1 MTGGAERSE
10 LAEILPQVR
19 EQPRLQEDAAGFSYE
34 TGPDET
40 YVVPSLSQ
48 ASGSA
53 ANPSLVLVEA
63 RAAVGKSMLAR
74 HLAWASGAPLWDLT
88 DTYVGTGT
96 LWGSLA
102 RAFGPTELN
111 NVIGRAATGGL
122 VLVIDALDEAEMH
135 AGGEAFDAFLVEL
148 RDMFAAPRPMPGAVI
163 LGRTETID
171 YVEIFLKSSVPVSRY
186 RILDFDRDLAY
197 RFVDRRLNIGS
208 ISNPSFTADE
218 QYKRE
223 MLYENARGRF
233 FDFLIDRLIPDSQ
246 RSNAGQGGESIAW
259 PPRISSFLGYAP
271 VLEAIVEYLASY
283 ASNFAALISELRNME
298 TDLFHSGNAPWRMLH
313 AIVLRLLWREQ
324 EKVVAQFKKVIPE
337 STAINWAKLYDP
349 EEQCSRILGRTSHNL
364 ELQEAIAD
372 IPPGLIPRYR
382 DLLSNAIPNHPFL
395 GKVHGYAN
403 VVFRDYIHA
412 WGLCS
417 DNSTV
422 KLAVRS
428 ELRFNDYL
436 PSPLLGPF
444 ILAGSA
450 GGFLPII
457 DGEDVGFVYE
467 SLLTHGEADL
477 YLFAEPNEPAN
488 VFIGTEPEADVAVF
502 QVRNPDNGI
511 QFWRRLLR
519 AQIRGE
525 LVVELGLVGR
535 SFSLGPNVS
544 VECVILNVPCRAVR
558 VYTKRSQGVHLS
570 ASAGYVGGSIDLE
583 VSKFGPGPLT
593 VAWDEVR
600 YPWVQFAL
608 SPREQLEVREQR
620 EAREL
625 LNDPTLRHSF
635 LLLCQIAQ
643 KFATGFRTKKALWGP
658 VRYNSL
664 SLAPRSDMS
673 LNYIISG
680 LKAEHIIL
688 ERRSY
693 YYFLDARR
701 LEDYE
706 VRFFDLCARKET
718 AGALRLLKRVME
730 AGQASYE

>member
-1 MTGGAERSE
+1 
-10 LAEILPQVR
+10 
-19 EQPRLQEDAAGFSYE
+19 
-34 TGPDET
+34 
-40 YVVPSLSQ
+40 VVPSLAP
-48 ASGSA
+48 ASGGAVS
-53 ANPSLVLVEA
+53 PSLVLVEA

-74 HLAWASGAPLWDLT
+74 HLAWACGAPLWDLT

-111 NVIGRAATGGL
+111 NIIGRAATGGL

-171 YVEIFLKSSVPVSRY
+171 YVEIFLRKVVPVSRY

-197 RFVDRRLNIGS
+197 RFVDRRLDIGS
-208 ISNPSFTADE
+208 ISDPSFTAGA
-218 QYKRE
+218 QHKHE
-223 MLYENARGRF
+223 MLYENARGRL
-233 FDFLIDRLIPDSQ
+233 FDFLIDRLMPGRQ
-246 RSNAGQGGESIAW
+246 RSNAGQEGESIAW

-271 VLEAIVEYLASY
+271 VLEAIAEYLASY

-298 TDLFHSGNAPWRMLH
+298 TDPFHSGNAQWRMLR

-324 EKVVAQFKKVIPE
+324 EKIVAQFRKVIPE
-337 STAINWAKLYDP
+337 STEINWDKVYNP
-349 EEQCSRILGRTSHNL
+349 EEQCSRILGRTSHSL
-364 ELQEAIAD
+364 ELQEAVAD
-372 IPPGLIPRYR
+372 IPPGLMSRYR
-382 DLLSNAIPNHPFL
+382 DLLNNAIPNHPFL

-403 VVFRDYIHA
+403 VVFRDYVHA

-417 DNSTV
+417 DNSIV
-422 KLAVRS
+422 KMAVRS
-428 ELRFNDYL
+428 ELGFNDYL

-450 GGFLPII
+450 DDCLPIV

-511 QFWRRLLR
+511 QFWRRLFR

-525 LVVELGLVGR
+525 LVVELGFVGR

-544 VECVILNVPCRAVR
+544 IECVILNVPCRAVR
-558 VYTKRSQGVHLS
+558 VYTKKSQGVHLS
-570 ASAGYVGGSIDLE
+570 ASAGYVGGSIEAE
-583 VSKFGPGPLT
+583 VSKFGPGQLT

-600 YPWVQFAL
+600 YPWVQFAR
-608 SPREQLEVREQR
+608 SPREQLEAREKL
-620 EAREL
+620 EARALSE
-625 LNDPTLRHSF
+625 DRALRQSF
-635 LLLCQIAQ
+635 LLLCRIAQ
-643 KFATGFRTKKALWGP
+643 KFATAYRTSKALWGP
-658 VRYNSL
+658 IPYSSL
-664 SLAPRSDMS
+664 YSRRRSDMS
-673 LNYIISG
+673 LYYMILG
-680 LKAEHIIL
+680 LKAEKIIL
-688 ERRSY
+688 ERRPY

-701 LEDYE
+701 LEDYG
-706 VRFFDLCARKET
+706 VGLLDLCARKET
-718 AGALRLLKRVME
+718 AEALRLLRRVME